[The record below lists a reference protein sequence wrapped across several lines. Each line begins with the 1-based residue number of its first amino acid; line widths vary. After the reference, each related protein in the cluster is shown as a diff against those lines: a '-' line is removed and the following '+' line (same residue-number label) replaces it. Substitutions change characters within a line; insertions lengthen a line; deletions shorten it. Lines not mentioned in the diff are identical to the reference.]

1 MAKLEELAKAQSIPV
16 QRDIMR
22 AGGTDA
28 GAIHTARLGV
38 RTGGVSIPCR
48 YIHTPAETADLGDAA
63 ACVQLVTAFVQ
74 A

>member
-1 MAKLEELAKAQSIPV
+1 
-16 QRDIMR
+16 MR